1 MSNDTRDISDILREA
16 SARATPEPPADLW
29 ERIGPA
35 VATKPRRG
43 ARRTR
48 RGIMAAW
55 AVAASLLGFGVFV
68 ATQGDSATA
77 QEDLVVSSLEL
88 DVRASDVAA
97 AVRVDA
103 SWYEGLDLK
112 DGTGDGSEVLRSCG
126 QC

>member
-48 RGIMAAW
+48 RGIIGAW

-68 ATQGDSATA
+68 ATQDGATPTN
-77 QEDLVVSSLEL
+77 DDVVVSSLEL
-88 DVRASDVAA
+88 DANPSDVAA

-103 SWYEGLDLK
+103 SWYEGLELK